1 MGAHATSV
9 KKRITL
15 RLDMLRTYFAYGN
28 FALAGLWATLA
39 PHAVP
44 ARAPLDTAQ
53 VIEPAHTTIEDHWR
67 RATGILSAALTSF
80 QRVLSLQAAAARQLD
95 SADYALTQLLH
106 DLRPAMALPADVSG
120 LRAILAEAERTAP
133 ERYRKALAA

>member
-1 MGAHATSV
+1 MRAARERALAMGAHATSV

-44 ARAPLDTAQ
+44 ARAPS
-53 VIEPAHTTIEDHWR
+53 IP
-67 RATGILSAALTSF
+67 
-80 QRVLSLQAAAARQLD
+80 
-95 SADYALTQLLH
+95 
-106 DLRPAMALPADVSG
+106 
-120 LRAILAEAERTAP
+120 
-133 ERYRKALAA
+133 RK